1 MARYRCLHFYLT
13 PEQTGREKTSK
24 QHYDEHSIY
33 LGLSLDIVDFAIKK
47 GVVATSSRNSVSVD
61 ALLQIID
68 FVERQSRQLTID
80 SMLILKARAAAAA
93 LFLQPFESET
103 YNFRIPGND
112 QMEVFGWMW
121 PLPLHRRLQPLRYLP
136 DCFDCY
142 WLERSCRAG
151 FAPTEKPCL
160 RTSHEK

>member
-80 SMLILKARAAAAA
+80 SMLILKARAAAAG
-93 LFLQPFESET
+93 PFFCSPLNQRLTIFAFPEMTNGS
-103 YNFRIPGND
+103 FRLDVATTPTP
-112 QMEVFGWMW
+112 EASAAS
-121 PLPLHRRLQPLRYLP
+121 LPPRLL
-136 DCFDCY
+136 
-142 WLERSCRAG
+142 
-151 FAPTEKPCL
+151 
-160 RTSHEK
+160 